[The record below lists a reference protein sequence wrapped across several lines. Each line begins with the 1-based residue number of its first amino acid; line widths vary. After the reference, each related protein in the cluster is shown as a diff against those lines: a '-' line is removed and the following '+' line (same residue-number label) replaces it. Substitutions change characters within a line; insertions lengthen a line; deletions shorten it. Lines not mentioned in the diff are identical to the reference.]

1 MPAILAKGLVRR
13 FGSLIAVDGLDLSA
27 EAGTCLGLLGPNGA
41 GKTTTIEILVGLG
54 REDAGEVR
62 ILDMGFRADAQ
73 KIRERIGVQL
83 QETRFQEKITVEETL
98 RMFRSFYR
106 NGRSHEE
113 VIELVGLE
121 EKRAAR
127 VGTLSGGQQQRLALG
142 CALVN
147 RPEVLFLDEPT
158 TGLDPQARRLVWQI
172 VEEFK
177 EGGGTVL
184 LTTHYMDEAERLSDQ
199 LVIMDHGKT
208 IAEGPPDQIIDG
220 LNADAVLEFRTE
232 GEQDEELF
240 ADLPGVISVRRVG
253 GTVTMGVTDQQAAL
267 FSLLERTRAR
277 DVPVDDLRTHRPT
290 LEDVFVSLTGRHIRD
305 G

>member
-1 MPAILAKGLVRR
+1 MQQPPWLTAEKLTQYCDEAL
-13 FGSLIAVDGLDLSA
+13 A
-27 EAGTCLGLLGPNGA
+27 EAKERSKQLKDGGARDLEGTLLPYNEMSKLLDTAMGWSSLMFAVHPD
-41 GKTTTIEILVGLG
+41 K
-54 REDAGEVR
+54 EVR
-62 ILDMGFRADAQ
+62 SAAEACKQKLAELDNEMKLDRALYDA
-73 KIRERIGVQL
+73 VASV
-83 QETRFQEKITVEETL
+83 ETE
-98 RMFRSFYR
+98 
-106 NGRSHEE
+106 
-113 VIELVGLE
+113 
-121 EKRAAR
+121 A
-127 VGTLSGGQQQRLALG
+127 
-142 CALVN
+142 
-147 RPEVLFLDEPT
+147 
-158 TGLDPQARRLVWQI
+158 LDPQARRLVWQI

-240 ADLPGVISVRRVG
+240 AGLPGVISVRRVG
-253 GTVTMGVTDQQAAL
+253 GTVTMGVTDQQTAL
-267 FSLLERTRAR
+267 FSLLERTRER